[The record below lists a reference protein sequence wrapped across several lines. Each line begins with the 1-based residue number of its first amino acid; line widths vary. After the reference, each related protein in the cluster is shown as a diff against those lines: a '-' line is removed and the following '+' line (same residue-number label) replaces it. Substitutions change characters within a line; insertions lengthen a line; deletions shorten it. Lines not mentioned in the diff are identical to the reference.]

1 MVILTGIE
9 FVFFVNYHG
18 YWQYWYIIT
27 HLWETNKNVEE
38 YTLKKWEQMRKR
50 VCHYSQ
56 SLRHHNRLTHLAL
69 IKQSPSSISFSLDIP
84 LKFSKATI
92 RGVKMQQWFAIVLK
106 SRIKQHTSYWKQDFQ
121 KTLYNCYYTAQP
133 VHNSVLSISPA
144 DGKQSCTS
152 IHQRF
157 FSFCLFNMSLLSES
171 VKVSWRRN

>member
-1 MVILTGIE
+1 M
-9 FVFFVNYHG
+9 
-18 YWQYWYIIT
+18 
-27 HLWETNKNVEE
+27 
-38 YTLKKWEQMRKR
+38 
-50 VCHYSQ
+50 CHYSQ
-56 SLRHHNRLTHLAL
+56 SLRHHNRLTHLSL

-106 SRIKQHTSYWKQDFQ
+106 SHIKQHTSYWKQDFQ

-157 FSFCLFNMSLLSES
+157 FSFCLFNMSAFRVCEGFLEEKLVCLSL
-171 VKVSWRRN
+171 VCFLRKWLVSLT